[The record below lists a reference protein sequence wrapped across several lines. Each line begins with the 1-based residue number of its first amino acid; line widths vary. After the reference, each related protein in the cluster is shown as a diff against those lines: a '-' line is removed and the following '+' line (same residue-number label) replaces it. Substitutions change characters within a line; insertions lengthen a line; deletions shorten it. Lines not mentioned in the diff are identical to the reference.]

1 MKHSY
6 ADQLDNFRHKLYD
19 IIRDKVEKKGGE
31 IELKESVSVLTISNS
46 FSMTRDYVGVCS
58 IGIKDNLLVFY
69 DEYHDKYY
77 LDDISI
83 EDLAIVVD
91 IL

>member
-6 ADQLDNFRHKLYD
+6 ADQLDNFRRKLYD
-19 IIRDKVEKKGGE
+19 VIRDKVEKKGGE

-46 FSMTRDYVGVCS
+46 FSMTRDNVGLCS
-58 IGIKDNLLVFY
+58 IDIEDNVLVFY

-91 IL
+91 NL